1 MQIRKDCALL
11 EKLEVIELLDAN
23 PGPSPTPSRSPT
35 RSPTPNQVIDYS
47 MLVGIHRTSS
57 KGVPPASEQR
67 RTSTYHKVG
76 SGAHGARG
84 GGGGGGGAE
93 GSAVGSREDTSSEA
107 GDSSVAGGGMGE
119 GAARREAAVRITL
132 TLTLAPALTL
142 APTLPPA
149 LPSPCPSPSPSPIPS
164 PIPIPIPIP
173 SPSPNP
179 NPDPNQVRILDTV
192 SQEELHEEQLKR
204 TPAPRGRGGGPE
216 ESGGEI
222 YFVGLIDILCEY
234 GLKKQLEH
242 HYKAS
247 QSVSQS
253 V

>member
-1 MQIRKDCALL
+1 M
-11 EKLEVIELLDAN
+11 
-23 PGPSPTPSRSPT
+23 
-35 RSPTPNQVIDYS
+35 
-47 MLVGIHRTSS
+47 
-57 KGVPPASEQR
+57 
-67 RTSTYHKVG
+67 
-76 SGAHGARG
+76 
-84 GGGGGGGAE
+84 
-93 GSAVGSREDTSSEA
+93 
-107 GDSSVAGGGMGE
+107 
-119 GAARREAAVRITL
+119 
-132 TLTLAPALTL
+132 
-142 APTLPPA
+142 
-149 LPSPCPSPSPSPIPS
+149 
-164 PIPIPIPIP
+164 
-173 SPSPNP
+173 
-179 NPDPNQVRILDTV
+179 RILDTV